1 MEQIVESSS
10 TANGHRGAA
19 AKVHGKSSISN
30 GKTLLPTASGCS
42 VWARIMKDTLGSLVA
57 HCGGV
62 DVLSGDHVCREL
74 KAPKDM
80 RPPGDRRQFG
90 SMALNNVMEEAET
103 AFDHQDYDK
112 AEHLIKVAT
121 FMAHREIA
129 RFKADPKR
137 WIDRRQELD
146 A

>member
-1 MEQIVESSS
+1 M
-10 TANGHRGAA
+10 TAFNA
-19 AKVHGKSSISN
+19 
-30 GKTLLPTASGCS
+30 L
-42 VWARIMKDTLGSLVA
+42 ARRKYWTGRKREVGEML
-57 HCGGV
+57 H
-62 DVLSGDHVCREL
+62 DVTKLCREL
-74 KAPKDM
+74 EAPKDL

-90 SMALNNVMEEAET
+90 SAALNNVMEEAAT